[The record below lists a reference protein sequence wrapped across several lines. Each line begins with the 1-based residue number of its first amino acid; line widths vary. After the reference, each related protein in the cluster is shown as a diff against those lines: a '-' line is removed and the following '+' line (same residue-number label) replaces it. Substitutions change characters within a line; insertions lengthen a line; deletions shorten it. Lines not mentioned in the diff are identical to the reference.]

1 MRVKHFILVYNTH
14 VNESAIRLTRLRL
27 WERWRRN
34 CWLCDHFPVRPRIHA
49 IGLPSEIGEF
59 ADDVRRVF
67 VELGRTF
74 GSDALAGECAPPV
87 DVYETDESLE
97 ITVDLPGVDSSA
109 VRVIGKG
116 DSVLIAGEKA
126 ARRARRESSFHLVE
140 RDYGRFA
147 RVIRLGRP
155 CNTSQARATLANGE
169 LRVSVPKIADRR
181 ARAIQIDLNS

>member
-1 MRVKHFILVYNTH
+1 MR
-14 VNESAIRLTRLRL
+14 S
-27 WERWRRN
+27 
-34 CWLCDHFPVRPRIHA
+34 RIHA

-59 ADDVRRVF
+59 ADEVRQVF
-67 VELGRTF
+67 LELGRTF
-74 GSDALAGECAPPV
+74 GSDSLAGECAPAV

-97 ITVDLPGVDSSA
+97 ITVDLPGVDPSA

-147 RVIRLGRP
+147 RVVRLRRP
-155 CNTSQARATLANGE
+155 CNTSKAHATLGNGE
-169 LRVSVPKIADRR
+169 LRVSVPKIVERR
-181 ARAIQIDLNS
+181 SRAIQIDVNG